1 MKACGAY
8 DSCQEADSMAGYP
21 CCKAR
26 RGVGAFTNEKGG
38 SSTVFRRQFGN
49 DFTSYGARPV

>member
-1 MKACGAY
+1 
-8 DSCQEADSMAGYP
+8 MAGYP